1 MNPSTPDDLSAT
13 TGTDLDD
20 LTLQVAEERLDVTKR
35 RVTTG
40 VVRVSTTTEAVEH
53 VAEVE
58 LEHRRVEV
66 THVPVDRIV
75 EEVPLTRTEG
85 DVTIVPVIEERFV
98 VVKQI
103 YLREELHIRRVVERE
118 TVAEPVTL
126 RRQRVTVSRL
136 DGSGAGAEADDS

>member
-1 MNPSTPDDLSAT
+1 MNPSTPDGLGAT

-40 VVRVSTTTEAVEH
+40 VVRVSTTTEAVER

-103 YLREELHIRRVVERE
+103 YLR
-118 TVAEPVTL
+118 
-126 RRQRVTVSRL
+126 
-136 DGSGAGAEADDS
+136 